1 MFIHSGC
8 NTSPLIVI
16 QLGRWRNKSRDSS
29 PPRNKRAARKTARQ
43 RKKRTK
49 RRKIYICTL
58 LSCAVMENKRKEKRK
73 RGKKEGGGTARNTEE
88 EEQRRRRRRR
98 RRKESLREPH
108 EYLDSSWFPRSHTV
122 YTGTG
127 SPVIQRFMPVPVE
140 LTSASS
146 LLRCFFSLSPDDR
159 PGSDEEKGRRCE
171 RKRNGNSSK
180 SRRPSMK

>member
-1 MFIHSGC
+1 
-8 NTSPLIVI
+8 
-16 QLGRWRNKSRDSS
+16 
-29 PPRNKRAARKTARQ
+29 
-43 RKKRTK
+43 
-49 RRKIYICTL
+49 
-58 LSCAVMENKRKEKRK
+58 MENKRKEKRK
-73 RGKKEGGGTARNTEE
+73 RGKKEGEGTARNTEE

-180 SRRPSMK
+180 SRRPSDQVKERLRSRRIFS

>member
-1 MFIHSGC
+1 MA
-8 NTSPLIVI
+8 
-16 QLGRWRNKSRDSS
+16 QQKSRFIIAPKQTPCAHRLWGKGKSKVQRGRRYIYTFVMWWKINGK
-29 PPRNKRAARKTARQ
+29 RN
-43 RKKRTK
+43 
-49 RRKIYICTL
+49 
-58 LSCAVMENKRKEKRK
+58 ENGKK
-73 RGKKEGGGTARNTEE
+73 RGKNTEE
-88 EEQRRRRRRR
+88 EEERRRR

-122 YTGTG
+122 YGTG

-159 PGSDEEKGRRCE
+159 PGSDQEKGRRCE

-180 SRRPSMK
+180 SRRPSVK